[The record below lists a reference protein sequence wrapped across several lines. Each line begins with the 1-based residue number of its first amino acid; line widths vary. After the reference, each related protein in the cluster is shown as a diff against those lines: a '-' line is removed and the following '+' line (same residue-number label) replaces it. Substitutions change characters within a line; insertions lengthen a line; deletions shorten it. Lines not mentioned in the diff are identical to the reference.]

1 MFKLSPTSVVQGRAP
16 ATTSYVHHC
25 QTGKNLQ
32 RCFVDMGMDLVGP
45 AFPPPPSLHLFFGP
59 IRGPHTAKKNPSR
72 APLLSWKVDEWGT
85 H

>member
-32 RCFVDMGMDLVGP
+32 RCFVDMGMDLVDP
-45 AFPPPPSLHLFFGP
+45 AFPPPPPLPFTYFSDQSEANIRPRKIEAGPPGHLG
-59 IRGPHTAKKNPSR
+59 K
-72 APLLSWKVDEWGT
+72 
-85 H
+85 